1 MVRIGTWNLENL
13 APPGPDS
20 ASPESQAAYDAKLM
34 ALIEI
39 PQCCSARFLTLGSCQ
54 G

>member
-1 MVRIGTWNLENL
+1 MTLGL
-13 APPGPDS
+13 APTQGDLLRS
-20 ASPESQAAYDAKLM
+20 TVDYCEVM